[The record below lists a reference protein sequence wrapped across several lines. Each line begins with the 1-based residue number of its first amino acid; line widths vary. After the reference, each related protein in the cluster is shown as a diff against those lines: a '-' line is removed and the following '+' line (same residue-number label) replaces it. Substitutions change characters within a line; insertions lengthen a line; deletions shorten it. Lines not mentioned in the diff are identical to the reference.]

1 MEHQTWT
8 TMDKST
14 WGDGPWSAEVDK
26 EQWSDERTNLPC
38 LIRRSRHGSLCGY
51 VGVSEG
57 HPWFERGDMEVVVH
71 DEITYAAF
79 CQEGGEA
86 ETICHVPAPGEPDR
100 VWWLGFSCGGTWDIS
115 PAMEARD
122 RIKYG
127 WEPIRTGDESYR
139 DIAYVKDQCALL
151 AVQARA
157 AARLSEHG
165 HLV

>member
-1 MEHQTWT
+1 
-8 TMDKST
+8 
-14 WGDGPWSAEVDK
+14 
-26 EQWSDERTNLPC
+26 
-38 LIRRSRHGSLCGY
+38 
-51 VGVSEG
+51 
-57 HPWFERGDMEVVVH
+57 
-71 DEITYAAF
+71 
-79 CQEGGEA
+79 
-86 ETICHVPAPGEPDR
+86 
-100 VWWLGFSCGGTWDIS
+100 
-115 PAMEARD
+115 MEARD